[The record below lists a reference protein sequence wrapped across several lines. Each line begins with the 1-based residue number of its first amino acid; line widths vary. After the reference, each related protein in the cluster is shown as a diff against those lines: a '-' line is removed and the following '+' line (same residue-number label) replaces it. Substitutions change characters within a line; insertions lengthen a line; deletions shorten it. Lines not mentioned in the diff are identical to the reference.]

1 MMAVDTDVSDTK
13 LCEQDERNGNVTD
26 GERVQGNEDNG
37 GNKGTTDKTTQTK
50 EQG

>member
-1 MMAVDTDVSDTK
+1 MKIVDTDVSNAIV
-13 LCEQDERNGNVTD
+13 CEQDERNGNVTD
-26 GERVQGNEDNG
+26 EEREQGNEDNG